1 MARLAPQSGSAPAS
15 ATARE
20 MRHLLTLADLSS
32 EEIKQL
38 VQLAGELKRELKDGG
53 NRPLLQGKTLGMI
66 FQRPSLRTRV
76 SFEVATSQLGG
87 EALYLS
93 PQEIQLGE
101 RESVQDVARVLS
113 RYVDGL
119 VARVY
124 AHRQLEELAASA
136 SVPVINGLSERAH
149 PCEILGDLLTI
160 QEKRGTLKG
169 LKLAYVG
176 DGNNIAHSLL
186 LGASMVGMEIRLATP
201 QGYSPRAQVLEQ
213 AREWA
218 SQTGAT
224 VVVGGDA
231 RHAVEGVDVIYT
243 DVWASMG
250 REAEREARLRTFR
263 PYQVNRELVALA
275 KPDVIILHCLPAR
288 RGEEITGEVLDG
300 PRSIVGDQAENKL
313 HMHKAILAHLLAG
326 SGGAAA

>member
-1 MARLAPQSGSAPAS
+1 MARVAPESGSPAAS

-20 MRHLLTLADLSS
+20 KRYLLTLADIGS
-32 EEIKQL
+32 EEIEQL
-38 VQLAGELKRELKDGG
+38 VQLAGKLKRELKAGG

-76 SFEVATSQLGG
+76 SFEVATSHLGG
-87 EALYLS
+87 QALYLS
-93 PQEIQLGE
+93 PREIRLGE
-101 RESVQDVARVLS
+101 RESVKDVARVLS

-119 VARVY
+119 VARVH
-124 AHRQLEELAASA
+124 AHQQLEELAACA
-136 SVPVINGLSERAH
+136 SVPVINGLSDRAH
-149 PCEILGDLLTI
+149 PCEILGDLFTI
-160 QEKRGTLKG
+160 HEKRGTLRG

-186 LGASMVGMEIRLATP
+186 LGASKVGMEVRIATP
-201 QGYSPRAQVLEQ
+201 QGYALPAQVVEQ

-224 VVVGGDA
+224 VVVGSDA
-231 RHAVEGVDVIYT
+231 RQAVEGVDAIYT

-250 REAEREARLRTFR
+250 QEAERETRLRTFR

-275 KPDVIILHCLPAR
+275 KPDVMILHCLPAR

-313 HMHKAILAHLLAG
+313 HMHKAILAHLMVG
-326 SGGAAA
+326 